1 VIILDIRL
9 IDPGDGEVHA
19 AITRVFDAVNSYG
32 PASRI
37 TSAKIALKRMA
48 DRTTAE
54 PEGAVFLASA
64 TQVGF
69 HNVAGQLVVAWWTA
83 AFGRKHVRVT
93 GRIIDHAH
101 STLLNETKLNTRPPL
116 WHVYPERVYRRRVG
130 PANDIV
136 TVCGCGACGSERMLS
151 WAGPSCGPCL
161 DYTQEHG
168 APPLTRPALFP
179 TAAPCVAVAVSANG
193 RRVAG
198 ATSDHV
204 YVWDLDMGTEPQW
217 EDGPTQQSELTPR
230 LALSADGSYLAV
242 VGGISPGLWVADL
255 RGEHANG
262 ARVIPNAGAVA
273 FHPGGRDL
281 VYTFDSELVM
291 AELPAL
297 TDRETLFYPATPAG
311 PVVVS
316 PNDERVAVR
325 NGEYIDIRDI
335 DKPDPPVR
343 IRLPASVRRS
353 TASAPGIQTPAHVAF
368 SADGEQ
374 IAIGVG
380 AALSVHFSRTGDS
393 RFWDGK
399 LPDSVTGVAF
409 DPAGKWLYTVRH
421 DGSLLAYRTD
431 RFEPEKTV
439 TLRWGL
445 GPLSGL
451 AVTGDGETLYTAGD
465 EGVKAWPIRRLLEGV

>member
-37 TSAKIALKRMA
+37 TSAKVALKRMA

-64 TQVGF
+64 TYVGL

-101 STLLNETKLNTRPPL
+101 SALLNETKLNTRTPL

-130 PANDIV
+130 TANDIV

-151 WAGPSCGPCL
+151 WAGPSCGPCF
-161 DYTQEHG
+161 DYTEEHG
-168 APPLTRPALFP
+168 APPLTRPALLP
-179 TAAPCVAVAVSANG
+179 TATPCIAVAVSVDG

-198 ATSDHV
+198 ATSDHA
-204 YVWDLDMGTEPQW
+204 YVWDLDKGVEPEW
-217 EDGPTQQSELTPR
+217 EFALTQHSELATR
-230 LALSADGSYLAV
+230 LALSVDGSFLAV
-242 VGGISPGLWVADL
+242 VGLLMPGLRVFDL
-255 RGEHANG
+255 RGEV
-262 ARVIPNAGAVA
+262 ARNSQMIHNAGAVA
-273 FHPGGRDL
+273 FHPGGRDV
-281 VYTFDSELVM
+281 VYTFDSEVVM

-311 PVVVS
+311 PVAVS

-325 NGEYIDIRDI
+325 NGEVIDIRDLEHAG
-335 DKPDPPVR
+335 PPVR
-343 IRLPASVRRS
+343 IRLPATMRLGN
-353 TASAPGIQTPAHVAF
+353 ASSPGIQTPAHIAF
-368 SADGEQ
+368 SVDGEQ
-374 IAIGVG
+374 IAIGAG
-380 AALSVHFSRTGDS
+380 QALSVHFSRTGDG
-393 RFWDGK
+393 RYWDGK

-409 DPAGKWLYTVRH
+409 DPAGKWLYTARH

-445 GPLSGL
+445 GPLRGL
-451 AVTGDGETLYTAGD
+451 AVTGAGETLYTAGD